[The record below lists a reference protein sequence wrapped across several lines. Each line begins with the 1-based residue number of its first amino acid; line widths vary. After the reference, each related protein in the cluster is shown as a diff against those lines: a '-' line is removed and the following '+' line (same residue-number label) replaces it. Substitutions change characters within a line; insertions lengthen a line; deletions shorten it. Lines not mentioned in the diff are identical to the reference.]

1 MGLCTPYVDSAEGRK
16 TICTS
21 ATRPTGANVWPGKEI
36 FETDTSRSWIYTSGA
51 TWALTHWASTAGRP
65 GVILTDAAQSFT
77 TATAADITWGTEV
90 SDVDGW
96 TSGGSATLTVPAG
109 WGGRYSVT
117 YAGLWAST
125 PGATNAV
132 YCTIGGTILYAA
144 PGVAVPGST
153 PVPVTISFTRA
164 LADGNAIKF
173 PAYQSSGGAVNLTS
187 RLEIVWLGV

>member
-77 TATAADITWGTEV
+77 SGVIADITWGTEV

-96 TSGGSATLTVPAG
+96 TSGGSATLTVPTG
-109 WGGRYSVT
+109 WGGRYIVT
-117 YAGLWAST
+117 LSAGWASVPGT
-125 PGATNAV
+125 SASLSGVVNGSYTDGATCSSDISATTLTMV
-132 YCTIGGTILYAA
+132 RTFAA
-144 PGVAVPGST
+144 
-153 PVPVTISFTRA
+153 
-164 LADGNAIKF
+164 GNTLKF
-173 PAYQSSGGAVNLTS
+173 QARQNSGGAINLVS
-187 RLEIVWLGV
+187 RLEVAWLGV

>member
-77 TATAADITWGTEV
+77 TGVVGDVTWGTEV

-109 WGGRYSVT
+109 WGGRYLVT
-117 YAGLWAST
+117 YTGTWSAT
-125 PGATNAV
+125 PTTANF
-132 YCTIGGTILYAA
+132 ISI
-144 PGVAVPGST
+144 PISGVATYGGLVNPNMLQATVSFLR
-153 PVPVTISFTRA
+153 SFTA
-164 LADGNAIKF
+164 GETLKVQG
-173 PAYQSSGGAVNLTS
+173 YQASGGSLTLTS
-187 RLEIVWLGV
+187 RLEISWVGV